1 MGKVLQQRVL
11 ARAQLDGLPAA
22 PRDFSGRVQL
32 QVADLKRDELT
43 AVVRLYGA
51 PGGGWSPG
59 KRGCPLK
66 DPTLA
71 DVVFARQSQA
81 RIVLRPV
88 TVISGSHPRAIFR

>member
-1 MGKVLQQRVL
+1 LL
-11 ARAQLDGLPAA
+11 PNSLDILDAQSHLFAA
-22 PRDFSGRVQL
+22 QL

-43 AVVRLYGA
+43 AVVRLYRA